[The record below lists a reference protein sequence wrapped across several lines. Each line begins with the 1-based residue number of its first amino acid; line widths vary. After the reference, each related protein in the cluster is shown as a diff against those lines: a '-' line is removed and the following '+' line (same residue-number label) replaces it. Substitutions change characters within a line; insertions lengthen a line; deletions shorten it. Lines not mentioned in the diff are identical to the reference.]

1 MATFRYLYWKK
12 GDYSRFY
19 QIDRVFTPHWT
30 LKITEYSK
38 SPIGRLNFDV
48 QHHLNSREIKITV
61 KTLYNLGEICWN
73 RIKLL
78 SIQIIPQKMENLSW
92 ICFCTHNTFNAFY
105 NINRWFNW
113 IYFGGQKSILHKYLP
128 YKSIEKNE
136 HEWEWSTKAWSFFF
150 RDECSINWTS
160 CMLVLWTE
168 SSIDHNKFKQFQSI
182 GLASSCS
189 CEFFPSFYLGSYHS
203 HEWKSRPRSISI
215 YYFIV
220 MNLWICMRIFFF
232 SCKWMDMVISVM
244 RIVTIRTIESTIS
257 MRLIEVFF
265 WLNSIKLQ

>member
-1 MATFRYLYWKK
+1 MLASNVPKWVATFRYLYWKK

-105 NINRWFNW
+105 NINQLNIFWWPEINIAQIFTIQIDWKEWTWMRMVN
-113 IYFGGQKSILHKYLP
+113 KSM
-128 YKSIEKNE
+128 E
-136 HEWEWSTKAWSFFF
+136 
-150 RDECSINWTS
+150 
-160 CMLVLWTE
+160 
-168 SSIDHNKFKQFQSI
+168 
-182 GLASSCS
+182 
-189 CEFFPSFYLGSYHS
+189 
-203 HEWKSRPRSISI
+203 
-215 YYFIV
+215 
-220 MNLWICMRIFFF
+220 FFF
-232 SCKWMDMVISVM
+232 SGWMFDKLNFLYAC
-244 RIVTIRTIESTIS
+244 S
-257 MRLIEVFF
+257 MNWE
-265 WLNSIKLQ
+265 LNWSQ